1 MYLFVLQNEVR
12 NVGLKYIRHYLL
24 SKTQPQLTLKLLK
37 EYQKILLQGEI
48 KANDSLIQR
57 TLKLSSIVVKKEDKL
72 VIFNRIYREVFN
84 RD

>member
-1 MYLFVLQNEVR
+1 MYLFILQNEVQ

-57 TLKLSSIVVKKEDKL
+57 TLKLSGIVVKKEDKL